1 MALTRTQAATILT
14 NLGWRVNSAAR
25 LTQAIQDFQR
35 GWNLGTPLAVDG
47 LVGPKT
53 SAALTLSEARRRKGL
68 ATASANFSFTEFRC
82 KCGGK
87 YASCR
92 RIWVARQHVA
102 RLEAYRAKIGRGV
115 SITSGCRC
123 QGHNSAV
130 GGASN
135 SQHLYG
141 VASDIQGVDKDTM
154 RSYRLFA
161 GIGYGAKSDRALHV
175 DSRDLGGHNVTGG
188 RSYAPTLWRYS
199 AW

>member
-14 NLGWRVNSAAR
+14 NLGWRVNTAAR
-25 LTQAIQDFQR
+25 LTQAIKDFQR
-35 GWNLGTPLAVDG
+35 GWNLGTALTVDG

-68 ATASANFSFTEFRC
+68 PTASANFSFTEFRC

-92 RIWVARQHVA
+92 RTWVLRYHIQ
-102 RLEAYRAKIGRGV
+102 RLESYRAKIGRGV

-123 QGHNSAV
+123 VGHNSAV

-141 VASDIQGVDKDTM
+141 VASDIQGVDKDTVK
-154 RSYRLFA
+154 SYRLFA
-161 GIGYGAKSDRALHV
+161 GIGYGGKSDRALHV
-175 DSRDLGGHNVTGG
+175 DSRDLGGNNKTGG
-188 RSYAPTLWRYS
+188 RTYSPTMWVYS